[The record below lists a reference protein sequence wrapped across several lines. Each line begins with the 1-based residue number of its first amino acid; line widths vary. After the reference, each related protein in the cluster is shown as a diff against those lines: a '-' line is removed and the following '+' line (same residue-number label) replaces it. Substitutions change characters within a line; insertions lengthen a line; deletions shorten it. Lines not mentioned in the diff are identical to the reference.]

1 MDLVPQTRV
10 SWGLGIRKSG
20 QRSLHLLKCDYRG
33 NVKYYSKTSR
43 CLPEKVPFGQ
53 VRGFCF
59 IFKPSMY
66 TFRLLFTLFILT
78 LNTTGYIYF
87 HIIFIFIKNIFIL
100 CILVYRKQV
109 SDLFYCN
116 LHIPW
121 SNLWLLT
128 NQMTM
133 LQYWDWKVTERKDVK
148 LVFVYVS
155 ISFHSQ
161 ENFYFSFTF
170 NSLFKYFSYTF
181 HILFICFLFTFYLLL
196 IYFSFTPHL
205 LLIYFSYT
213 FH

>member
-66 TFRLLFTLFILT
+66 TIGLLFTLFILT

-87 HIIFIFIKNIFIL
+87 HSLFIHFSSNFH
-100 CILVYRKQV
+100 
-109 SDLFYCN
+109 FYQKHFYS
-116 LHIPW
+116 L
-121 SNLWLLT
+121 
-128 NQMTM
+128 
-133 LQYWDWKVTERKDVK
+133 
-148 LVFVYVS
+148 
-155 ISFHSQ
+155 
-161 ENFYFSFTF
+161 YFSLQKTNFRSF
-170 NSLFKYFSYTF
+170 LLQPSHSMVKSVASNQSDDNVA
-181 HILFICFLFTFYLLL
+181 ILGLEGY
-196 IYFSFTPHL
+196 
-205 LLIYFSYT
+205 
-213 FH
+213 